1 MRMMQARDE
10 IYFMQSDVCRIYN
23 ILKKQLNALE
33 RETSLCRMHNI
44 KIDKEGLTSAI
55 QY

>member
-1 MRMMQARDE
+1 MRMMQARDK

-33 RETSLCRMHNI
+33 RESSLCRMHNS
-44 KIDKEGLTSAI
+44 KINKEGLTSVI
-55 QY
+55 QD